1 MSREKELQEMRN
13 IEEYVKNLR
22 KDMDKRLG
30 ELKVQVNDL
39 QLKAAKTMA
48 ERPMLALGVAF
59 VAGMAIG
66 IALAKSSD

>member
-1 MSREKELQEMRN
+1 LSREKELQEMRN

-22 KDMDKRLG
+22 KDMDKHLG

-39 QLKAAKTMA
+39 QQKAAKTMT